1 MRSQAEKLLDK
12 KKSLP
17 IADADDANET
27 YARTPLVWCWFFG
40 WFRRRRKFLEE
51 KEKRQKHVFC
61 LVGLDQIWS
70 LFLIGQQHRK
80 H

>member
-17 IADADDANET
+17 IADANADDANET

-51 KEKRQKHVFC
+51 KEKKGKNMFFVW
-61 LVGLDQIWS
+61 LVWIKFGAYS
-70 LFLIGQQHRK
+70 
-80 H
+80 